1 MQCKLKIILSI
12 ILFLGASIF
21 AQTTIAVID
30 LEGIGISKDET
41 NLLTNRLRNEL
52 VKTKAFRVVERQEM
66 SKILKEQ
73 KFQASG
79 CTSTECAVEIGQL
92 LGVERIVWKMMT
104 AVYLVLIGIHILFM
118 KHP

>member
-1 MQCKLKIILSI
+1 MKKAFNC
-12 ILFLGASIF
+12 LFLLTVLFGASIF

-66 SKILKEQ
+66 SKILKN
-73 KFQASG
+73 
-79 CTSTECAVEIGQL
+79 
-92 LGVERIVWKMMT
+92 
-104 AVYLVLIGIHILFM
+104 
-118 KHP
+118 PP